1 MSHLLERFIDGTT
14 GFASSDEDS
23 WHRLGQTHPGV
34 MTAEELM
41 DLAKLG
47 GWNVRKLVQ
56 TGVDITAEGV
66 TVIENPDKVMH
77 VRTNPVTG
85 TTDYLGTVG
94 ANYGTIQN
102 EDNCET
108 LNFIAQEF
116 GAQFET
122 GGSLR
127 DGREVFVTMRLPDK
141 LTLASIDQV
150 DLYLAALNS
159 HDGTSAFRILVTPV
173 RIVCANTQQ
182 MAIEDAKASIKIR
195 HTSGAR
201 AKITEARKAL
211 GLVEK
216 YRDAFVRDAEHL
228 MDRELTVPQL
238 KEIIGKV
245 WPAEAAAT
253 KRADTIRLR
262 RENGILELFT
272 TAATNDTIRGTAWA
286 AEQSIG
292 EWFEHHAPAPDELVR
307 ATRWLTNDDVSKKL
321 GHAHRLLMTV

>member
-1 MSHLLERFIDGTT
+1 MSHLLERFTDGTT
-14 GFASSDEDS
+14 GFASSDSDS

-56 TGVDITAEGV
+56 TGVDITAEGA

-77 VRTNPVTG
+77 VRTNPVTKK
-85 TTDYLGTVG
+85 TDYLGTVG
-94 ANYGTIQN
+94 TTYGTIQN
-102 EDNCET
+102 EDNCEA

-116 GAQFET
+116 GAHFET

-127 DGREVFVTMRLPDK
+127 EGREVFVTMKLPDK
-141 LTLASIDQV
+141 LTLAGVDQL

-159 HDGTSAFRILVTPV
+159 HDGNSAFRILLTPV

-182 MAIEDAKASIKIR
+182 MAIEDAKACIKIR
-195 HTSGAR
+195 HTSGAK
-201 AKITEARKAL
+201 AKIAEIREAL

-216 YRDAFVRDAEHL
+216 YRDAFARDAEHL
-228 MDRELTVPQL
+228 VQRDLSTVEFKQ
-238 KEIIGKV
+238 IIGKV
-245 WPAEAAAT
+245 WPAEAAPS
-253 KRADTIRLR
+253 KRAESIRLR

-272 TAATNDTIRGTAWA
+272 SASTNDNIRDTAWA

-307 ATRWLTNDDVSKKL
+307 ASRWLTNDDVSKSL
-321 GHAHRLLMTV
+321 GHAHRLLMKV